1 MISMPAR
8 WSAAVRCA
16 LVLLLILGAS
26 SCGKTPQARRTKQIN
41 CDSDVDVDATT
52 GVSKQVVYVCDGDKF
67 TWKAHGHHFVIVF
80 AAGSSPFT
88 EGANFDD
95 NHPTGTAQPQYTGL
109 TVYKYSITVDSG
121 KPFDPQVVTGGNP

>member
-1 MISMPAR
+1 MISIPAR

-16 LVLLLILGAS
+16 LALLLMLGAS
-26 SCGKTPQARRTKQIN
+26 SCGKAPQARKTKQIN

-52 GVSKQVVYVCDGDKF
+52 GVSKQAVYVCDGDKF
-67 TWKAHGHHFVIVF
+67 TWKGHGHHFVVVF
-80 AAGSSPFT
+80 AGASSPFT

-95 NHPTGTAQPQYTGL
+95 NHPTGTAPQYSGL

-121 KPFDPQVVTGGNP
+121 KPFDPQVVTGGNQ